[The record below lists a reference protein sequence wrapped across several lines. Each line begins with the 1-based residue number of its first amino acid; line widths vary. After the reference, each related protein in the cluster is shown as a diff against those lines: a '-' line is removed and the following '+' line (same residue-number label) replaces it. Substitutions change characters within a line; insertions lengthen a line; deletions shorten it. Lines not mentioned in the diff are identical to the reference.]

1 MKKLFLLML
10 FLVSTILFAQTKNK
24 KLFCAD
30 STITSFSFVK
40 VVPSSISDYKKLLNS
55 VEAYSIY
62 NPKPGFEPTKI
73 KLRDYYSL
81 TNTNKLLKR
90 EMSNIEPAPIFPDQ
104 ERQKSFGQ
112 AIFEGVV
119 NSILD

>member
-1 MKKLFLLML
+1 ML

-90 EMSNIEPAPIFPDQ
+90 EMSNICLLYTSPSPRD
-104 ERQKSFGQ
+104 
-112 AIFEGVV
+112 
-119 NSILD
+119 